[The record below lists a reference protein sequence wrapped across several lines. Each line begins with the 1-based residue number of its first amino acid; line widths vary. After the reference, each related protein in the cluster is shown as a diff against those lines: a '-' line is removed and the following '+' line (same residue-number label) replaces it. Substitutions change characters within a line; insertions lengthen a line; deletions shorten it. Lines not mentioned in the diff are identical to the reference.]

1 MGTTQADKLH
11 YITHFNFI
19 SFNFL
24 VLFYASQKWIT
35 KDPNMIVSG

>member
-24 VLFYASQKWIT
+24 VLFLRFT
-35 KDPNMIVSG
+35 KADHKRSKYDC